1 MVVVIDEAS
10 GDRATIALEQKLQV
24 ITKLRL
30 LYDSMHI
37 PPTSKLYWKYIIL
50 Q

>member
-1 MVVVIDEAS
+1 MVVVVDEAS
-10 GDRATIALEQKLQV
+10 GDRATVALEQKLQV

-37 PPTSKLYWKYIIL
+37 PLTSKLYWKYIIL